1 MLAGGVLGH
10 DFPQLAV
17 NLRVLALIFLRMI
30 RTIVAPLLFATLVS
44 GIAGH
49 SDLKKVG
56 RMGVK
61 AILYYEVVTTLA
73 LIIGLVAINVS
84 RAGVGVNLPTTST
97 ENLQTQKLTA
107 SETILHIFPEN
118 LAKAVAEGQILQVVV
133 FSILFGIALA
143 LVSEAYRRPMLSFT
157 ESLAETMFKF
167 TNIVMYFAPVGV
179 GAAIAYTV
187 ASTGMGILFNL
198 ARLLLTLYVAL
209 LVFVCGVLLRS
220 WSASR

>member
-61 AILYYEVVTTLA
+61 AIIYFEVVTTL
-73 LIIGLVAINVS
+73 S
-84 RAGVGVNLPTTST
+84 SRHRAGCH
-97 ENLQTQKLTA
+97 QRQ
-107 SETILHIFPEN
+107 
-118 LAKAVAEGQILQVVV
+118 
-133 FSILFGIALA
+133 
-143 LVSEAYRRPMLSFT
+143 
-157 ESLAETMFKF
+157 
-167 TNIVMYFAPVGV
+167 
-179 GAAIAYTV
+179 
-187 ASTGMGILFNL
+187 
-198 ARLLLTLYVAL
+198 
-209 LVFVCGVLLRS
+209 
-220 WSASR
+220 